1 MTPNTT
7 AIRIENRYNGP
18 PGSANGG
25 YICGRMAEHAGTA
38 CVETRLMAPPPLD
51 TDLPLRL
58 DNAQWFAL
66 HDDQP
71 VARARQAS
79 LPEMTV
85 PAPATVDEAREAET
99 RFSGFVDHPFPG
111 CYVCGPDRDDGL
123 RLFPGWLDDRRAVAC
138 PWTPAASHG
147 DDRGRV
153 TLPQVYA
160 ALDCPGS
167 FTLEKDPDTWVVLGS
182 FTVQVDA
189 LPNVGETYVV
199 SGWPLGRDGRKHFA
213 GTAVHDTAGRCLARA
228 HAVWVQIPAGSR

>member
-1 MTPNTT
+1 
-7 AIRIENRYNGP
+7 
-18 PGSANGG
+18 
-25 YICGRMAEHAGTA
+25 
-38 CVETRLMAPPPLD
+38 
-51 TDLPLRL
+51 
-58 DNAQWFAL
+58 
-66 HDDQP
+66 
-71 VARARQAS
+71 
-79 LPEMTV
+79 
-85 PAPATVDEAREAET
+85 
-99 RFSGFVDHPFPG
+99 
-111 CYVCGPDRDDGL
+111 
-123 RLFPGWLDDRRAVAC
+123 WLDDRRAVAC

-213 GTAVHDTAGRCLARA
+213 GTAVHDAAGRCLARA